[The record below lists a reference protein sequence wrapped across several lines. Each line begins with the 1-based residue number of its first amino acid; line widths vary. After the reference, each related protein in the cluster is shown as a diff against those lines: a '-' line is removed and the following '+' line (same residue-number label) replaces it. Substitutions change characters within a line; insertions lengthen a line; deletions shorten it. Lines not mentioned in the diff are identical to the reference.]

1 MADEQSTFQSEA
13 VELSELERITQR
25 LNTFTVGLKPA
36 NAEQVNQIMQKGL
49 SAGNFKLDELDA
61 LVQIREQV
69 NAGIIDYNTQVQV
82 ATKRI
87 QELEIE
93 EAQRQKDLVAS
104 TLAERDALIDE
115 ERKSKKLAERELRV
129 AEEENKILKAQLEA
143 LSNVQNNVT
152 SKPIQDL
159 LDESRA
165 SAEMAASPKTK
176 SKAWEMV
183 RQARPDEITENTE
196 LAEKIEDTKKAFKD
210 FESETQVVSTPALQD
225 NVQFRPHGITTD
237 SFYDEV
243 ERVNEVAEADELLA
257 DEPHPSNDELMGE
270 PDVDDDVEVGFDDE
284 SFDED
289 ADFVDD
295 EMFYNGVSPEEALE
309 DVNEKF
315 EDTLESLEDSEPV
328 PSTGQ
333 VTSKPIISGGNA
345 PNIQAQV
352 SEPENIVAP
361 VEEEKKTIPTFDTEE
376 ELLASVNAKVN
387 IIEDEAEE
395 EYEEITIPSRSELEN
410 SSKTEVQEEGDKLGF
425 ELSGTKEEMI
435 DQFEEQTEAFIASLQ
450 EDGDFISASETD
462 NTRSDEEKKDG
473 DDDVRDGGYF

>member
-1 MADEQSTFQSEA
+1 MAEQTPTFASET
-13 VELSELERITQR
+13 VEPTELERITNR

-49 SAGNFKLDELDA
+49 QAGNFKLDELDA
-61 LVQIREQV
+61 LVQIREQI
-69 NAGIIDYNTQVQV
+69 NTGIIDYNTQVQV

-104 TLAERDALIDE
+104 TLAERDLLIDA
-115 ERKSKKLAERELRV
+115 ERRSKKLAEQELRV

-183 RQARPDEITENTE
+183 RQARPDDITEDE
-196 LAEKIEDTKKAFKD
+196 DLAEKLDETKKAFKD

-225 NVQFRPHGITTD
+225 NVQFRPHGITTE

-243 ERVNEVAEADELLA
+243 EKVNEVAEADELFA
-257 DEPHPSNDELMGE
+257 KEEE
-270 PDVDDDVEVGFDDE
+270 TVGFDDE

-333 VTSKPIISGGNA
+333 VTSKPVISGGNA

-410 SSKTEVQEEGDKLGF
+410 SSKAEVQEEGDKLGF

-435 DQFEEQTEAFIASLQ
+435 DQFEEQTESFIASLQ

-473 DDDVRDGGYF
+473 DYDVRDVGYF

>member
-1 MADEQSTFQSEA
+1 MADEQSTFASET
-13 VELSELERITQR
+13 VELSELERITNR

-87 QELEIE
+87 QELEQE
-93 EAQRQKDLVAS
+93 EVQKQRDLIAS
-104 TLAERDALIDE
+104 SLAEKDE
-115 ERKSKKLAERELRV
+115 LVVAERQAKKLAQQELKIV
-129 AEEENKILKAQLEA
+129 EEQNKILQAQLEA

-165 SAEMAASPKTK
+165 SAEMNASDRPK
-176 SKAWEMV
+176 SKAWDMV
-183 RQARPDEITENTE
+183 RQARPEEPFIGETAQQV
-196 LAEKIEDTKKAFKD
+196 AEAKKAFKD
-210 FESETQVVSTPALQD
+210 FEEESVTITPNADTQFVPKGDTVE
-225 NVQFRPHGITTD
+225 

-243 ERVNEVAEADELLA
+243 ERVNEVATADELLV
-257 DEPHPSNDELMGE
+257 E
-270 PDVDDDVEVGFDDE
+270 PDVFEDVEIGFADD
-284 SFDED
+284 FDED

-295 EMFYNGVSPEEALE
+295 EMFYNGVSPEQALE

-328 PSTGQ
+328 VSTGQ

-352 SEPENIVAP
+352 SEPENITAP

-376 ELLASVNAKVN
+376 ELLASAQAK
-387 IIEDEAEE
+387 IDDAEE

-410 SSKTEVQEEGDKLGF
+410 ISKTEVQEEGDKLGF
-425 ELSGTKEEMI
+425 ELSGSKEEMI
-435 DQFEEQTEAFIASLQ
+435 DQFEEQTESFIASLQ
-450 EDGDFISASETD
+450 EDGDFISASETEA
-462 NTRSDEEKKDG
+462 TRSDEEKKDG

>member
-1 MADEQSTFQSEA
+1 MADEQSTFASET
-13 VELSELERITQR
+13 VELSELERITNR

-87 QELEIE
+87 QELEQE
-93 EAQRQKDLVAS
+93 EVQKQRDLIAS
-104 TLAERDALIDE
+104 SLAEKDE
-115 ERKSKKLAERELRV
+115 LVVAERQAKKLAQQELKIV
-129 AEEENKILKAQLEA
+129 EEQNKILQAQLEA

-165 SAEMAASPKTK
+165 SAEMNASDRPK
-176 SKAWEMV
+176 SKAWDMV
-183 RQARPDEITENTE
+183 RQARPEEPFVGETAQQV
-196 LAEKIEDTKKAFKD
+196 AEAKKAFKD
-210 FESETQVVSTPALQD
+210 FEEESVTITPNADTQFVPKGDTVE
-225 NVQFRPHGITTD
+225 

-243 ERVNEVAEADELLA
+243 ERVNEVATADELLV
-257 DEPHPSNDELMGE
+257 E
-270 PDVDDDVEVGFDDE
+270 PDVFEDVEIGFADD
-284 SFDED
+284 FDED

-295 EMFYNGVSPEEALE
+295 EMFYNGVSPEQALE

-328 PSTGQ
+328 VSTGQ

-352 SEPENIVAP
+352 SEPENITAP

-376 ELLASVNAKVN
+376 ELLASAQAK
-387 IIEDEAEE
+387 IDDAEE

-410 SSKTEVQEEGDKLGF
+410 ISKTEVQEEGDKLGF
-425 ELSGTKEEMI
+425 ELSGSKEEMI
-435 DQFEEQTEAFIASLQ
+435 DQFEEQTESFIASLQ
-450 EDGDFISASETD
+450 EDGDFISASETEA
-462 NTRSDEEKKDG
+462 TRSDEEKKDG

>member
-1 MADEQSTFQSEA
+1 MADEQSTFKSEA

-87 QELEIE
+87 QELEQE
-93 EAQRQKDLVAS
+93 ELQKQKDLLAQ
-104 TLAERDALIDE
+104 TLVEKDDLVTE
-115 ERKSKKLAERELRV
+115 ERKLKKLAQQELKIV
-129 AEEENKILKAQLEA
+129 AEQNKILQAQLEA

-165 SAEMAASPKTK
+165 SAEMNASDRPK
-176 SKAWEMV
+176 SKAWDMV
-183 RQARPDEITENTE
+183 RQARPDEEPFVGDVKE
-196 LAEKIEDTKKAFKD
+196 QVAEAKKAFKD
-210 FESETQVVSTPALQD
+210 FEEESVVITPNADTQFTPQGETL
-225 NVQFRPHGITTD
+225 D

-243 ERVNEVAEADELLA
+243 ERVKEVADADEMGI
-257 DEPHPSNDELMGE
+257 DEVLSIDEYHPTNDELMGE
-270 PDVDDDVEVGFDDE
+270 PDVDDDVEVGFADD
-284 SFDED
+284 FDED
-289 ADFVDD
+289 EDFTDSAD
-295 EMFYNGVSPEEALE
+295 FYNGVPETEE
-309 DVNEKF
+309 PFIPHDIPQSETV
-315 EDTLESLEDSEPV
+315 SLE

-333 VTSKPIISGGNA
+333 VTSKPVISGGNA

-352 SEPENIVAP
+352 SEPENIIAP

-376 ELLASVNAKVN
+376 ELIASVNAKVN

-410 SSKTEVQEEGDKLGF
+410 ISKAEVQAEGDKLGF
-425 ELSGTKEEMI
+425 ELSGSKEEMV

-462 NTRSDEEKKDG
+462 ETRSDEEKKDG
-473 DDDVRDGGYF
+473 NDDVRDGGYF

>member
-87 QELEIE
+87 QELEQE
-93 EAQRQKDLVAS
+93 ELQKQKDLLAQ
-104 TLAERDALIDE
+104 TLVEKDNLVTE
-115 ERKSKKLAERELRV
+115 ERKLKKLAQQELKIV
-129 AEEENKILKAQLEA
+129 AEQNKILQAQLEA

-165 SAEMAASPKTK
+165 SAEMNASDRPK
-176 SKAWEMV
+176 SKAWDMV
-183 RQARPDEITENTE
+183 RQARPDEEPFVGE
-196 LAEKIEDTKKAFKD
+196 VKEQVAEAKKAFKD
-210 FESETQVVSTPALQD
+210 FEEESVIITPNADTEFTPKGDTL
-225 NVQFRPHGITTD
+225 D

-270 PDVDDDVEVGFDDE
+270 PDVDDDVEVGFADDFDDDE
-284 SFDED
+284 
-289 ADFVDD
+289 DFVDD
-295 EMFYNGVSPEEALE
+295 ENFYNGIPE
-309 DVNEKF
+309 
-315 EDTLESLEDSEPV
+315 TV

-333 VTSKPIISGGNA
+333 VTSKPVISGGNA

-376 ELLASVNAKVN
+376 ELIASVNAKVN

-395 EYEEITIPSRSELEN
+395 EYEEITIPSRSELE
-410 SSKTEVQEEGDKLGF
+410 SISKAEVQAEGDKLGF
-425 ELSGTKEEMI
+425 ELSGSKEEMV

-450 EDGDFISASETD
+450 EDGDFISASETEE
-462 NTRSDEEKKDG
+462 TRSDEEKKDG
-473 DDDVRDGGYF
+473 NDDVRDGGYF

>member
-13 VELSELERITQR
+13 VELSELERITKR
-25 LNTFTVGLKPA
+25 LNEFTVGLKPA

-87 QELEIE
+87 QELEQE
-93 EAQRQKDLVAS
+93 ELQKQKDLLAQ
-104 TLAERDALIDE
+104 TLVEKDNLVTE
-115 ERKSKKLAERELRV
+115 ERKLKKLAQQELKIV
-129 AEEENKILKAQLEA
+129 AEQNKILQAQLEA

-165 SAEMAASPKTK
+165 SAEMNASDRPK
-176 SKAWEMV
+176 SKAWDMV
-183 RQARPDEITENTE
+183 RQARPDEEPFVGE
-196 LAEKIEDTKKAFKD
+196 VKEQVAEAKKAFKD
-210 FESETQVVSTPALQD
+210 FEEESVIITPNADTEFTPQGDTL
-225 NVQFRPHGITTD
+225 D

-270 PDVDDDVEVGFDDE
+270 PDVDDDVEVGFADD
-284 SFDED
+284 FDED
-289 ADFVDD
+289 ENFEDSAD
-295 EMFYNGVSPEEALE
+295 FYNGVSPEEALE
-309 DVNEKF
+309 D
-315 EDTLESLEDSEPV
+315 SETV

-333 VTSKPIISGGNA
+333 VTSKPVISGGNA

-376 ELLASVNAKVN
+376 ELIASVNAKVN

-395 EYEEITIPSRSELEN
+395 EYEEITIPSRSELE
-410 SSKTEVQEEGDKLGF
+410 SISKAEVQAEGDKLGF
-425 ELSGTKEEMI
+425 ELSGSKEEMV

-450 EDGDFISASETD
+450 EDGDFISASETEE
-462 NTRSDEEKKDG
+462 TRSDEEKKDG
-473 DDDVRDGGYF
+473 NDDVRDGGYF

>member
-87 QELEIE
+87 QELEQE
-93 EAQRQKDLVAS
+93 ELQKQKDLLAQ
-104 TLAERDALIDE
+104 TLVEKDNLVTE
-115 ERKSKKLAERELRV
+115 ERKLKKLAQQELKIV
-129 AEEENKILKAQLEA
+129 AEQNKILQAQLEA

-165 SAEMAASPKTK
+165 SAEMNASDRPK
-176 SKAWEMV
+176 SKAWDMV
-183 RQARPDEITENTE
+183 RQARPDEEPFVGE
-196 LAEKIEDTKKAFKD
+196 VKEQVAEAKKAFKD
-210 FESETQVVSTPALQD
+210 FEEESVIITPNADTEFTPQGDTL
-225 NVQFRPHGITTD
+225 D

-270 PDVDDDVEVGFDDE
+270 PDVDDDVEVGFADD
-284 SFDED
+284 FDED
-289 ADFVDD
+289 ENFEDSAD
-295 EMFYNGVSPEEALE
+295 FYNGVSPEEALE
-309 DVNEKF
+309 D
-315 EDTLESLEDSEPV
+315 SETV

-333 VTSKPIISGGNA
+333 VTSKPVISGGNA
-345 PNIQAQV
+345 PNIKAQV

-376 ELLASVNAKVN
+376 ELIASVNAKVN

-395 EYEEITIPSRSELEN
+395 EYEEITIPSRSELE
-410 SSKTEVQEEGDKLGF
+410 SISKAEVQAEGDKLGF
-425 ELSGTKEEMI
+425 ELSGSKEEMV

-450 EDGDFISASETD
+450 EDGDFISASETEE
-462 NTRSDEEKKDG
+462 TRSAEEKKDG

>member
-87 QELEIE
+87 QELEQE
-93 EAQRQKDLVAS
+93 ELQKQKDLLAQ
-104 TLAERDALIDE
+104 TLVEKDNLVTE
-115 ERKSKKLAERELRV
+115 ERKLKKLAQQELKIV
-129 AEEENKILKAQLEA
+129 AEQNKILQAQLEA

-165 SAEMAASPKTK
+165 SAEMNASDRPK
-176 SKAWEMV
+176 SKAWDMV
-183 RQARPDEITENTE
+183 RQARPDEEPFVGE
-196 LAEKIEDTKKAFKD
+196 VKEQVAEAKKAFKD
-210 FESETQVVSTPALQD
+210 FEEESVIITPNADTEFTPQGDTL
-225 NVQFRPHGITTD
+225 D

-270 PDVDDDVEVGFDDE
+270 PDVDDDVEVGFADD
-284 SFDED
+284 FDED
-289 ADFVDD
+289 ENFEDSAD
-295 EMFYNGVSPEEALE
+295 FYNGVSPEEALE
-309 DVNEKF
+309 D
-315 EDTLESLEDSEPV
+315 SETV

-333 VTSKPIISGGNA
+333 VTSKPVISGGNA
-345 PNIQAQV
+345 PNIKAQV

-376 ELLASVNAKVN
+376 ELIASVNAKVN

-395 EYEEITIPSRSELEN
+395 EYEEITIPSRSELE
-410 SSKTEVQEEGDKLGF
+410 SISKAEVQAEGDKLGF
-425 ELSGTKEEMI
+425 ELSGSKEEMI

-450 EDGDFISASETD
+450 EDGDFISASETEE
-462 NTRSDEEKKDG
+462 TRSDEEKKDG

>member
-87 QELEIE
+87 QELEQE
-93 EAQRQKDLVAS
+93 ELQKQKDLLAQ
-104 TLAERDALIDE
+104 TLVEKDNLVTE
-115 ERKSKKLAERELRV
+115 ERKLKKLAQQELKIV
-129 AEEENKILKAQLEA
+129 AEQNKILQAQLEA

-165 SAEMAASPKTK
+165 SAEMNASDRPK
-176 SKAWEMV
+176 SKAWDMV
-183 RQARPDEITENTE
+183 RQARPDEEPFVGE
-196 LAEKIEDTKKAFKD
+196 VKEQVAEAKKAFKD
-210 FESETQVVSTPALQD
+210 FEEESVIITPNADTEFTPQGDTL
-225 NVQFRPHGITTD
+225 D

-270 PDVDDDVEVGFDDE
+270 PDVDDDVEVGFADD
-284 SFDED
+284 FDED
-289 ADFVDD
+289 ENFEDSAD
-295 EMFYNGVSPEEALE
+295 FYNGVSPEEALE
-309 DVNEKF
+309 D
-315 EDTLESLEDSEPV
+315 SETV

-333 VTSKPIISGGNA
+333 VTSKPVISGGNA
-345 PNIQAQV
+345 PNIKAQV

-376 ELLASVNAKVN
+376 ELIASVNAKVN

-395 EYEEITIPSRSELEN
+395 EYEEITIPSRSELE
-410 SSKTEVQEEGDKLGF
+410 SISKAEVQAEGDKLGF
-425 ELSGTKEEMI
+425 ELSGSKEEMV

-450 EDGDFISASETD
+450 EDGDFISASETEE
-462 NTRSDEEKKDG
+462 TRSDEEKKDG
-473 DDDVRDGGYF
+473 NDDVRDGGYF

>member
-1 MADEQSTFQSEA
+1 MAEQTPTFASET
-13 VELSELERITQR
+13 VEPTELERITNR

-49 SAGNFKLDELDA
+49 QAGNFKLDELDA
-61 LVQIREQV
+61 LVQIREQI
-69 NAGIIDYNTQVQV
+69 NTGIIDYNTQVQV

-104 TLAERDALIDE
+104 TLAERDLLIDA
-115 ERKSKKLAERELRV
+115 ERRSKKLAEQELRV

-183 RQARPDEITENTE
+183 RQARPDEITEDEE
-196 LAEKIEDTKKAFKD
+196 LAEKLDETKKAFKD
-210 FESETQVVSTPALQD
+210 FEEETKVIPTPALQD
-225 NVQFRPHGITTD
+225 EVTFRPHGITTE

-243 ERVNEVAEADELLA
+243 EKVNEVAEADELFA
-257 DEPHPSNDELMGE
+257 KEEE
-270 PDVDDDVEVGFDDE
+270 TVGFDDE

-309 DVNEKF
+309 DVNE
-315 EDTLESLEDSEPV
+315 EPV

-333 VTSKPIISGGNA
+333 VTSKPVISGGNA

-410 SSKTEVQEEGDKLGF
+410 SSKAEVQEEGDKLGF

>member
-87 QELEIE
+87 QELEQE
-93 EAQRQKDLVAS
+93 ELQKQKDLLAQ
-104 TLAERDALIDE
+104 TLVEKDNLVTE
-115 ERKSKKLAERELRV
+115 ERKLKKLAQQELKIV
-129 AEEENKILKAQLEA
+129 AEQNKILQAQLEA

-165 SAEMAASPKTK
+165 SAEMNASDRPK
-176 SKAWEMV
+176 SKAWDMV
-183 RQARPDEITENTE
+183 RQARPDEEPFVGE
-196 LAEKIEDTKKAFKD
+196 VKEQVAEAKKAFKD
-210 FESETQVVSTPALQD
+210 FEEESVIITPNADTEFTPQGDTL
-225 NVQFRPHGITTD
+225 D

-257 DEPHPSNDELMGE
+257 GEPHPSNDELMGE
-270 PDVDDDVEVGFDDE
+270 PDVDDDVEVGFADD
-284 SFDED
+284 FDED
-289 ADFVDD
+289 ENFEDSAD
-295 EMFYNGVSPEEALE
+295 FYNGVSPEEALE
-309 DVNEKF
+309 D
-315 EDTLESLEDSEPV
+315 SETV

-333 VTSKPIISGGNA
+333 VTSKPVISGGNA
-345 PNIQAQV
+345 PNIKAQV

-376 ELLASVNAKVN
+376 ELIASVNAKVN

-395 EYEEITIPSRSELEN
+395 EYEEITIPSRSELE
-410 SSKTEVQEEGDKLGF
+410 SISKAEVQAEGDKLGF
-425 ELSGTKEEMI
+425 E
-435 DQFEEQTEAFIASLQ
+435 
-450 EDGDFISASETD
+450 
-462 NTRSDEEKKDG
+462 
-473 DDDVRDGGYF
+473 

>member
-1 MADEQSTFQSEA
+1 MADEQSTFASET
-13 VELSELERITQR
+13 VELSELERITNR

-87 QELEIE
+87 QELEQE
-93 EAQRQKDLVAS
+93 EVQKQRDLIAS
-104 TLAERDALIDE
+104 SLAEKDE
-115 ERKSKKLAERELRV
+115 LVVAERQAKKLAQQELKIV
-129 AEEENKILKAQLEA
+129 EEQNKILQAQLEA

-165 SAEMAASPKTK
+165 SAEMNASDRPK
-176 SKAWEMV
+176 SKAWDMV
-183 RQARPDEITENTE
+183 RQARPEEPFVGETAQQV
-196 LAEKIEDTKKAFKD
+196 AEAKKAFKD
-210 FESETQVVSTPALQD
+210 FEEESVTITPNADTQFVPKGDTVE
-225 NVQFRPHGITTD
+225 

-243 ERVNEVAEADELLA
+243 EKVNEVAAADELLA
-257 DEPHPSNDELMGE
+257 E
-270 PDVDDDVEVGFDDE
+270 PDVFEDVEIGFADD
-284 SFDED
+284 FDED

-295 EMFYNGVSPEEALE
+295 EMFYNGVSPEQALE

-328 PSTGQ
+328 VSTGQ

-352 SEPENIVAP
+352 SEPENITAP

-376 ELLASVNAKVN
+376 ELLASAQAK
-387 IIEDEAEE
+387 IDDAEE

-410 SSKTEVQEEGDKLGF
+410 ISKTEVQEEGDKLGF
-425 ELSGTKEEMI
+425 ELSGSKEEMI
-435 DQFEEQTEAFIASLQ
+435 DQFEEQTESFIASLQ
-450 EDGDFISASETD
+450 EDGDFISASETEA
-462 NTRSDEEKKDG
+462 TRSDEEKKDG

>member
-1 MADEQSTFQSEA
+1 MAEQTPTFASET
-13 VELSELERITQR
+13 VEPTELERITNR

-49 SAGNFKLDELDA
+49 QAGNFKLDELDA
-61 LVQIREQV
+61 LVQIREQI
-69 NAGIIDYNTQVQV
+69 NTGIIDYNTQVQV

-104 TLAERDALIDE
+104 TLAERDLLIDA
-115 ERKSKKLAERELRV
+115 ERRSKKLAEQELRV

-183 RQARPDEITENTE
+183 RQARPDDITEDE
-196 LAEKIEDTKKAFKD
+196 DLAEKLDETKKAFKD
-210 FESETQVVSTPALQD
+210 FEEETKVIPTPALQD
-225 NVQFRPHGITTD
+225 EVTFRPHGITTE

-243 ERVNEVAEADELLA
+243 EKVNEVAEADELFA
-257 DEPHPSNDELMGE
+257 KEEE
-270 PDVDDDVEVGFDDE
+270 TVGFDDE

-333 VTSKPIISGGNA
+333 VTSKPVISGGNA

-410 SSKTEVQEEGDKLGF
+410 SSKAEVQEEGDKLGF

-435 DQFEEQTEAFIASLQ
+435 DQFEEQTESFIASLQ

>member
-87 QELEIE
+87 QELEQE
-93 EAQRQKDLVAS
+93 ELQKQKDLLAQ
-104 TLAERDALIDE
+104 TLVEKDNLVTE
-115 ERKSKKLAERELRV
+115 ERKLKKLAQQELKIV
-129 AEEENKILKAQLEA
+129 AEQNKILQAQLEA

-165 SAEMAASPKTK
+165 SAEMNASDRPK
-176 SKAWEMV
+176 SKAWDMV
-183 RQARPDEITENTE
+183 RQARPDEEPFVGE
-196 LAEKIEDTKKAFKD
+196 VKEQVAEAKKAFKD
-210 FESETQVVSTPALQD
+210 FEEESVIITPNADTEFTPQGDTL
-225 NVQFRPHGITTD
+225 D

-270 PDVDDDVEVGFDDE
+270 PDVDDDVEVGFADDFDDDE
-284 SFDED
+284 
-289 ADFVDD
+289 DFVDD
-295 EMFYNGVSPEEALE
+295 ENFYNGIPE
-309 DVNEKF
+309 
-315 EDTLESLEDSEPV
+315 T
-328 PSTGQ
+328 STGQ

-376 ELLASVNAKVN
+376 ELIASVNAKVN

-395 EYEEITIPSRSELEN
+395 EYEEITIPSRSELE
-410 SSKTEVQEEGDKLGF
+410 SISKAEVQAEGDKLGF
-425 ELSGTKEEMI
+425 ELSGSKEEMV

-450 EDGDFISASETD
+450 EDGDFISASETEE
-462 NTRSDEEKKDG
+462 TRSDEEKKDG
-473 DDDVRDGGYF
+473 NDDVRDGGYF

>member
-1 MADEQSTFQSEA
+1 MADEQSTFASET
-13 VELSELERITQR
+13 VELSELERITNR

-87 QELEIE
+87 QELEQE
-93 EAQRQKDLVAS
+93 EVQKQRDLIAS
-104 TLAERDALIDE
+104 SLAEKDE
-115 ERKSKKLAERELRV
+115 LVVAERQAKKLAQQELKIV
-129 AEEENKILKAQLEA
+129 EEQNKILQAQLEA

-165 SAEMAASPKTK
+165 SAEMNASDRPK
-176 SKAWEMV
+176 SKAWDMV
-183 RQARPDEITENTE
+183 RQARPEE
-196 LAEKIEDTKKAFKD
+196 LFIGETANQVAEAKKAFKD
-210 FESETQVVSTPALQD
+210 FEEESVTITPNADTQFVPKGDTVE
-225 NVQFRPHGITTD
+225 

-243 ERVNEVAEADELLA
+243 EKVNEVAAADELLV
-257 DEPHPSNDELMGE
+257 E
-270 PDVDDDVEVGFDDE
+270 PDVFEDVEIGFADD
-284 SFDED
+284 FDED

-295 EMFYNGVSPEEALE
+295 EMFYNGVSPEQALE

-328 PSTGQ
+328 VSTGQ

-352 SEPENIVAP
+352 SEPENITAP

-376 ELLASVNAKVN
+376 ELLASAQAK
-387 IIEDEAEE
+387 IDDAEE

-410 SSKTEVQEEGDKLGF
+410 ISKTEVQEEGDKLGF
-425 ELSGTKEEMI
+425 ELSGSKEEMI
-435 DQFEEQTEAFIASLQ
+435 DQFEEQTESFIASLQ
-450 EDGDFISASETD
+450 EDGDFISASETEA
-462 NTRSDEEKKDG
+462 TRSDEEKKDG

>member
-87 QELEIE
+87 QELEQE
-93 EAQRQKDLVAS
+93 ELQKQKDLLAQ
-104 TLAERDALIDE
+104 TLVEKDNLVTE
-115 ERKSKKLAERELRV
+115 ERKLKKLAQQELKIV
-129 AEEENKILKAQLEA
+129 AEQNKILQAQLEA

-165 SAEMAASPKTK
+165 SAEMNASDRPK
-176 SKAWEMV
+176 SKAWDMV
-183 RQARPDEITENTE
+183 RQARPDEEPFVGE
-196 LAEKIEDTKKAFKD
+196 VKEQVAEAKKAFKD
-210 FESETQVVSTPALQD
+210 FEEESVIITPNADTEFTPQGDTL
-225 NVQFRPHGITTD
+225 D

-270 PDVDDDVEVGFDDE
+270 PDVDDDVEVGFADD
-284 SFDED
+284 FDED
-289 ADFVDD
+289 ENFEDSAD
-295 EMFYNGVSPEEALE
+295 FYNGVSPEE
-309 DVNEKF
+309 
-315 EDTLESLEDSEPV
+315 SLEDSETV

-333 VTSKPIISGGNA
+333 VTSKPVISGGNA
-345 PNIQAQV
+345 PNIKAQV

-376 ELLASVNAKVN
+376 ELIASVNAKVN

-395 EYEEITIPSRSELEN
+395 EYEEITIPSRSELE
-410 SSKTEVQEEGDKLGF
+410 SISKAEVQAEGDKLGF
-425 ELSGTKEEMI
+425 ELSGSKEEMV

-450 EDGDFISASETD
+450 EDGDFISASETEE
-462 NTRSDEEKKDG
+462 TRSAEEKKDG

>member
-87 QELEIE
+87 QELEQE
-93 EAQRQKDLVAS
+93 ELQKQKDLLAR
-104 TLAERDALIDE
+104 TLVEKDDLVTE
-115 ERKSKKLAERELRV
+115 ERKLKKLAQQELKIV
-129 AEEENKILKAQLEA
+129 AEQNKILQAQLEA

-165 SAEMAASPKTK
+165 SAEMNASDRPK
-176 SKAWEMV
+176 SKAWDMV
-183 RQARPDEITENTE
+183 RQARPDEEPFVGE
-196 LAEKIEDTKKAFKD
+196 VKEQVAEAKKAFKD
-210 FESETQVVSTPALQD
+210 FEEESVADTEFTPQGDTL
-225 NVQFRPHGITTD
+225 D

-270 PDVDDDVEVGFDDE
+270 PDVDDDVEVGFADD
-284 SFDED
+284 FDED
-289 ADFVDD
+289 ENFEDSAD
-295 EMFYNGVSPEEALE
+295 FYNGVSPEEALE

-315 EDTLESLEDSEPV
+315 EDTLESLEDSETV

-333 VTSKPIISGGNA
+333 VTSKPVISGGNA

-376 ELLASVNAKVN
+376 ELIASVNAKVN

-395 EYEEITIPSRSELEN
+395 EYEEITIPSRSELE
-410 SSKTEVQEEGDKLGF
+410 SISKAEVQAEGDKLGF
-425 ELSGTKEEMI
+425 ELSGSKEEMV

-450 EDGDFISASETD
+450 EDGDFISASETEE
-462 NTRSDEEKKDG
+462 TRSDEEKKDG
-473 DDDVRDGGYF
+473 NDDVRDGGYF

>member
-1 MADEQSTFQSEA
+1 
-13 VELSELERITQR
+13 
-25 LNTFTVGLKPA
+25 
-36 NAEQVNQIMQKGL
+36 MQKGL

-87 QELEIE
+87 QELEQE
-93 EAQRQKDLVAS
+93 ELQKQKDLLAQ
-104 TLAERDALIDE
+104 TLVEKDNLVTE
-115 ERKSKKLAERELRV
+115 ERKLKKLAQQELKIV
-129 AEEENKILKAQLEA
+129 AEQNKILQAQLEA

-165 SAEMAASPKTK
+165 SAEMNASDRPK
-176 SKAWEMV
+176 SKAWDMV
-183 RQARPDEITENTE
+183 RQARPDEEPFVGE
-196 LAEKIEDTKKAFKD
+196 VKEQVAEAKKAFKD
-210 FESETQVVSTPALQD
+210 FEEESVIITPNADTEFTPQGDTL
-225 NVQFRPHGITTD
+225 D

-270 PDVDDDVEVGFDDE
+270 PDVDDDVEVGFADD
-284 SFDED
+284 FDED
-289 ADFVDD
+289 ENFEDSAD
-295 EMFYNGVSPEEALE
+295 FYNGVSPEEALE
-309 DVNEKF
+309 D
-315 EDTLESLEDSEPV
+315 SETV

-333 VTSKPIISGGNA
+333 VTSKPVISGGNA
-345 PNIQAQV
+345 PNIKAQV

-376 ELLASVNAKVN
+376 ELIASVNAKVN

-395 EYEEITIPSRSELEN
+395 EYEEITIPSRSELE
-410 SSKTEVQEEGDKLGF
+410 SISKAEVQAEGDKLGF
-425 ELSGTKEEMI
+425 ELSGSKEEMV

-450 EDGDFISASETD
+450 EDGDFISASETEE
-462 NTRSDEEKKDG
+462 TRSDEEKKDG
-473 DDDVRDGGYF
+473 NDDVRDGGYF

>member
-87 QELEIE
+87 QELEQE
-93 EAQRQKDLVAS
+93 ELQKQKDLLAR
-104 TLAERDALIDE
+104 TLVEKDDLVTE
-115 ERKSKKLAERELRV
+115 ERKLKKLAQQELKIV
-129 AEEENKILKAQLEA
+129 AEQNKILQAQLEA

-165 SAEMAASPKTK
+165 SAEMNASDRPK
-176 SKAWEMV
+176 SKAWDMV
-183 RQARPDEITENTE
+183 RQARPDEEPFVGE
-196 LAEKIEDTKKAFKD
+196 VKEQVAEAKKAFKD
-210 FESETQVVSTPALQD
+210 FEEESVIITPNADTEFTPQGDTL
-225 NVQFRPHGITTD
+225 D

-270 PDVDDDVEVGFDDE
+270 PDVDDDVEVGFADD
-284 SFDED
+284 FDED
-289 ADFVDD
+289 ENFEDSAD
-295 EMFYNGVSPEEALE
+295 FYNGVSPEEALE
-309 DVNEKF
+309 D
-315 EDTLESLEDSEPV
+315 SETV

-333 VTSKPIISGGNA
+333 VTSKPVISGGNA
-345 PNIQAQV
+345 PNIKAQV

-376 ELLASVNAKVN
+376 ELIASVNAKVN

-395 EYEEITIPSRSELEN
+395 EYEEITIPSRSELE
-410 SSKTEVQEEGDKLGF
+410 SISKAEVQAEGDKLGF
-425 ELSGTKEEMI
+425 ELSGSKEEMV

-450 EDGDFISASETD
+450 EDGDFISASETEE
-462 NTRSDEEKKDG
+462 TRSDEEKKDG
-473 DDDVRDGGYF
+473 NDDVRDGGYF

>member
-1 MADEQSTFQSEA
+1 MADEQSTFASET
-13 VELSELERITQR
+13 VELSELERITNR

-87 QELEIE
+87 QELEQE
-93 EAQRQKDLVAS
+93 EVQKQRDLIAS
-104 TLAERDALIDE
+104 SLAEKDE
-115 ERKSKKLAERELRV
+115 LVVAERQAKKLAQQELKIV
-129 AEEENKILKAQLEA
+129 EEQNKILQAQLEA

-165 SAEMAASPKTK
+165 SAEMNASDRPK
-176 SKAWEMV
+176 SKAWDMV
-183 RQARPDEITENTE
+183 RQARPEE
-196 LAEKIEDTKKAFKD
+196 LFIGETANQVAEAKKAFKD
-210 FESETQVVSTPALQD
+210 FEEESVTITPNADTQFAPKGDTVE
-225 NVQFRPHGITTD
+225 

-243 ERVNEVAEADELLA
+243 ENVYEVAAADELLV
-257 DEPHPSNDELMGE
+257 E
-270 PDVDDDVEVGFDDE
+270 PDVFEDVEIGFADD
-284 SFDED
+284 FDED

-295 EMFYNGVSPEEALE
+295 EMFYNGVSPEQALE

-328 PSTGQ
+328 VSTGQ

-352 SEPENIVAP
+352 SEPENITAP

-376 ELLASVNAKVN
+376 ELLASAQAK
-387 IIEDEAEE
+387 IDDAEE

-410 SSKTEVQEEGDKLGF
+410 ISKTEVQEEGDKLGF
-425 ELSGTKEEMI
+425 ELSGSKEEMI
-435 DQFEEQTEAFIASLQ
+435 DQFEEQTESFIASLQ
-450 EDGDFISASETD
+450 EDGDFISASETEA
-462 NTRSDEEKKDG
+462 TRSDEEKKDG

>member
-87 QELEIE
+87 QELEQE
-93 EAQRQKDLVAS
+93 ELQKQKDLLAQ
-104 TLAERDALIDE
+104 TLVEKDNLVTE
-115 ERKSKKLAERELRV
+115 ERKLKKLAQQELKIV
-129 AEEENKILKAQLEA
+129 AEQNKILQAQLEA

-165 SAEMAASPKTK
+165 SAEMNASDRPK
-176 SKAWEMV
+176 SKAWDMV
-183 RQARPDEITENTE
+183 RQARPDEEPFVGE
-196 LAEKIEDTKKAFKD
+196 VKEQVAEAKKAFKD
-210 FESETQVVSTPALQD
+210 FEEESVIITPNADTEFTPQGDTL
-225 NVQFRPHGITTD
+225 D

-270 PDVDDDVEVGFDDE
+270 PDVDDDVEVGFADD
-284 SFDED
+284 FDED
-289 ADFVDD
+289 ENFEDSAD
-295 EMFYNGVSPEEALE
+295 FYNGVSPEEALE
-309 DVNEKF
+309 D
-315 EDTLESLEDSEPV
+315 SETV

-333 VTSKPIISGGNA
+333 VTSKPVISGGNA
-345 PNIQAQV
+345 PNIKAQV

-376 ELLASVNAKVN
+376 ELIASVNAKVN
-387 IIEDEAEE
+387 IIEDEGEE
-395 EYEEITIPSRSELEN
+395 EYEEITIPSRSELE
-410 SSKTEVQEEGDKLGF
+410 SISKAEVQAEGDKLGF
-425 ELSGTKEEMI
+425 ELSGSKEEMV

-450 EDGDFISASETD
+450 EDGDFISASETEE
-462 NTRSDEEKKDG
+462 TRSDEEKKDG
-473 DDDVRDGGYF
+473 NDDVRDGGYF

>member
-87 QELEIE
+87 QELEQE
-93 EAQRQKDLVAS
+93 EQQKQKDLLAR
-104 TLAERDALIDE
+104 TLVEKDDLVTE
-115 ERKSKKLAERELRV
+115 ERKLKKLAQQELKIV
-129 AEEENKILKAQLEA
+129 AEQNKILQAQLEA

-165 SAEMAASPKTK
+165 SAEMNASDRPK
-176 SKAWEMV
+176 SKAWDMV
-183 RQARPDEITENTE
+183 RQARPDEEPFVGE
-196 LAEKIEDTKKAFKD
+196 VKEQVAEAKKAFKD
-210 FESETQVVSTPALQD
+210 FEEESVIITPNADTEFTPQGDTL
-225 NVQFRPHGITTD
+225 D

-435 DQFEEQTEAFIASLQ
+435 DQFEEQTESFIASLQ

>member
-87 QELEIE
+87 QELEQE
-93 EAQRQKDLVAS
+93 ELQKQKDLLAQ
-104 TLAERDALIDE
+104 TLVEKDNLVTE
-115 ERKSKKLAERELRV
+115 ERKLKKLAQQELKIV
-129 AEEENKILKAQLEA
+129 AEQNKILQAQLEA

-165 SAEMAASPKTK
+165 SAEMNASDRPK
-176 SKAWEMV
+176 SKAWDMV
-183 RQARPDEITENTE
+183 RQARPDEEPFVGE
-196 LAEKIEDTKKAFKD
+196 VKEQVAEAKKAFKD
-210 FESETQVVSTPALQD
+210 FEEESVIITPNADTEFTPQGDTL
-225 NVQFRPHGITTD
+225 D

-270 PDVDDDVEVGFDDE
+270 PDVDDDVEVGFADD
-284 SFDED
+284 FDED
-289 ADFVDD
+289 ENFEDSAD
-295 EMFYNGVSPEEALE
+295 FYNGVSPEEALE
-309 DVNEKF
+309 D
-315 EDTLESLEDSEPV
+315 SETV

-333 VTSKPIISGGNA
+333 VTSKPVISGGNA
-345 PNIQAQV
+345 PNIKAQV

-376 ELLASVNAKVN
+376 ELIASVNAKVN

-395 EYEEITIPSRSELEN
+395 EYEEITIPSRSELE
-410 SSKTEVQEEGDKLGF
+410 SISKAEVQAEGDKLGF
-425 ELSGTKEEMI
+425 ELSGSKEEMV

-450 EDGDFISASETD
+450 EDGDFISASETEE
-462 NTRSDEEKKDG
+462 TRSAEEKKD
-473 DDDVRDGGYF
+473 DNDDVRDGGYF

>member
-87 QELEIE
+87 QELEQE
-93 EAQRQKDLVAS
+93 ELQKQKDLLAR
-104 TLAERDALIDE
+104 TLVEKDDLVTE
-115 ERKSKKLAERELRV
+115 ERKLKKLAQQELKIV
-129 AEEENKILKAQLEA
+129 AEQNKILQAQLEA

-165 SAEMAASPKTK
+165 SAEMNASDRPK
-176 SKAWEMV
+176 SKAWDMV
-183 RQARPDEITENTE
+183 RQARPDEEPFVGE
-196 LAEKIEDTKKAFKD
+196 VKEQVAEAKKAFKD
-210 FESETQVVSTPALQD
+210 FEEESVTITPNADTQFTPKGDTL
-225 NVQFRPHGITTD
+225 D

-243 ERVNEVAEADELLA
+243 ERVNEVADADEMDI
-257 DEPHPSNDELMGE
+257 DEVLSIDEYHPTNDELMGE
-270 PDVDDDVEVGFDDE
+270 PDDDVEVGFADD
-284 SFDED
+284 FDED
-289 ADFVDD
+289 EDFTDSAD
-295 EMFYNGVSPEEALE
+295 FYNGVSPEEALE

-333 VTSKPIISGGNA
+333 VTSKPVISGGNA

-376 ELLASVNAKVN
+376 ELIASVNAKVN

-410 SSKTEVQEEGDKLGF
+410 SSKAEVQEEGDKLGF

>member
-1 MADEQSTFQSEA
+1 MADEQSTFASET
-13 VELSELERITQR
+13 VELSELERITNR

-87 QELEIE
+87 QELEQE
-93 EAQRQKDLVAS
+93 EVQKQRDLIAS
-104 TLAERDALIDE
+104 SLAEKDE
-115 ERKSKKLAERELRV
+115 LFVAERQAKKLAQQELKIV
-129 AEEENKILKAQLEA
+129 EEQNKILQAQLEA

-165 SAEMAASPKTK
+165 SAEMNASDRPK
-176 SKAWEMV
+176 SKAWDMV
-183 RQARPDEITENTE
+183 RQARPEE
-196 LAEKIEDTKKAFKD
+196 LFIGETANQVAEAKKAFKD
-210 FESETQVVSTPALQD
+210 FEEESVTITPNADTQFAPKGDTVE
-225 NVQFRPHGITTD
+225 

-243 ERVNEVAEADELLA
+243 ENVYEVAAADELLV
-257 DEPHPSNDELMGE
+257 E
-270 PDVDDDVEVGFDDE
+270 PDVFEDVEIGFADD
-284 SFDED
+284 FDED

-295 EMFYNGVSPEEALE
+295 EMFYNGVSPEQALE

-328 PSTGQ
+328 VSTGQ

-352 SEPENIVAP
+352 SEPENITAP

-376 ELLASVNAKVN
+376 ELLASAQAK
-387 IIEDEAEE
+387 IDDAEE

-410 SSKTEVQEEGDKLGF
+410 ISKTEVQEEGDKLGF
-425 ELSGTKEEMI
+425 ELSGSKEEMI
-435 DQFEEQTEAFIASLQ
+435 DQFEEQTESFIASLQ
-450 EDGDFISASETD
+450 EDGDFISASETEA
-462 NTRSDEEKKDG
+462 TRSDEEKKDG

>member
-1 MADEQSTFQSEA
+1 MADEQSTFASET
-13 VELSELERITQR
+13 VELSELERITNR

-87 QELEIE
+87 QELEQE
-93 EAQRQKDLVAS
+93 EVQKQRDLIAS
-104 TLAERDALIDE
+104 SLAEKDE
-115 ERKSKKLAERELRV
+115 LFVAERQAKKLAQQELKIV
-129 AEEENKILKAQLEA
+129 EEQNKILQAQLEA

-165 SAEMAASPKTK
+165 SAEMNASDRPK
-176 SKAWEMV
+176 SKAWDMV
-183 RQARPDEITENTE
+183 RQARPEEPFIGETANQV
-196 LAEKIEDTKKAFKD
+196 AEAKKAFKD
-210 FESETQVVSTPALQD
+210 FEEESVTITPNADTQFAPKGDTVE
-225 NVQFRPHGITTD
+225 

-243 ERVNEVAEADELLA
+243 ENVYEVAAADELLV
-257 DEPHPSNDELMGE
+257 E
-270 PDVDDDVEVGFDDE
+270 PDVFEDVEIGFADD
-284 SFDED
+284 FDED

-295 EMFYNGVSPEEALE
+295 EMFYNGVSPEQALE

-328 PSTGQ
+328 VSTGQ

-352 SEPENIVAP
+352 SEPENITAP

-376 ELLASVNAKVN
+376 ELLASVQAK
-387 IIEDEAEE
+387 IDDAEE

-410 SSKTEVQEEGDKLGF
+410 ISKTEVQEEGDKLGF
-425 ELSGTKEEMI
+425 ELSGSKEEMI
-435 DQFEEQTEAFIASLQ
+435 DQFEEQTESFIASLQ
-450 EDGDFISASETD
+450 EDGDFISASETEA
-462 NTRSDEEKKDG
+462 TRSDEEKKDG

>member
-1 MADEQSTFQSEA
+1 MADEQSTFASET
-13 VELSELERITQR
+13 VELSELERITNR

-87 QELEIE
+87 QELEQE
-93 EAQRQKDLVAS
+93 EVQKQRDLIAS
-104 TLAERDALIDE
+104 SLAEKDE
-115 ERKSKKLAERELRV
+115 LVVAERQAKKLAQQELKIV
-129 AEEENKILKAQLEA
+129 AEQNKILQAQLEA

-165 SAEMAASPKTK
+165 SAEMNASDRPK
-176 SKAWEMV
+176 SKAWDMV
-183 RQARPDEITENTE
+183 RQARPEEPFIGETANQVAD
-196 LAEKIEDTKKAFKD
+196 AKKAFKD
-210 FESETQVVSTPALQD
+210 FEEESVTITPNADTQFVPKGDTVE
-225 NVQFRPHGITTD
+225 

-243 ERVNEVAEADELLA
+243 EKVNEVAEADELLT

-270 PDVDDDVEVGFDDE
+270 PDVDVEVGFADD
-284 SFDED
+284 FDED

-295 EMFYNGVSPEEALE
+295 EMFYNGVSPEQALE

-328 PSTGQ
+328 VSTGQ

-352 SEPENIVAP
+352 SEPENITAP

-376 ELLASVNAKVN
+376 ELLASAQAK
-387 IIEDEAEE
+387 IDDAEE

-410 SSKTEVQEEGDKLGF
+410 ISKTEVQEEGDKLGF
-425 ELSGTKEEMI
+425 ELSGSKEEMI
-435 DQFEEQTEAFIASLQ
+435 DQFEEQTESFIASLQ
-450 EDGDFISASETD
+450 EDGDFISASETEA
-462 NTRSDEEKKDG
+462 TQSDEEKKDG